1 MAGLPSVP
9 LSPALPSPPLPAPLP
24 VPLPVEARR
33 ERLLALV
40 GEEGFV
46 RVGDASELFGVSEVT
61 LRSDLSALEAAG
73 ALRRVHGGAMA
84 VRGEGRESP
93 VEATAERDA
102 EVKRAIGR
110 RAAALVS
117 GGSSILLDVG
127 STTLAVAQA
136 LVERTELSGLTVIT
150 NGLSIALA
158 LEPAI
163 PRITVVVTGGTLR
176 PLQHSLVNPLAAQTL
191 AGLHVDLAILG
202 CNGIDADGRVTNVN
216 LPEAEVK
223 RAMLA
228 ASDSRMLVADG
239 SKAGQRHLGLICG
252 LGEFGTLVTGGAGA
266 DALRATAAAIGTRV
280 VVAEGRLPS
289 PP

>member
-1 MAGLPSVP
+1 MPE
-9 LSPALPSPPLPAPLP
+9 PLPA
-24 VPLPVEARR
+24 EARR
-33 ERLLALV
+33 QRLLALV
-40 GEEGFV
+40 AKEGFV
-46 RVGDASELFGVSEVT
+46 RVANASEVFGVSEVT

-84 VRGEGRESP
+84 ARGEGRESP

-110 RAAALVS
+110 RAAALVT

-127 STTLAVAQA
+127 STTLAVARA
-136 LVERTELSGLTVIT
+136 LVERTELNGVTVIT

-158 LEPAI
+158 LEAAI
-163 PRITVVVTGGTLR
+163 PRFTVVVTGGTLR
-176 PLQHSLVNPLAAQTL
+176 PLQHSLVNPLAEQTL

-202 CNGIDADGRVTNVN
+202 CNGIDDEGRVTNLN

-228 ASDSRMLVADG
+228 AADARMLVADG
-239 SKAGQRHLGLICG
+239 SKAGQRHLALIAP
-252 LGEFGTLVTGGAGA
+252 LGAFGTLVTGGAGA
-266 DALRATAAAIGTRV
+266 EALRVPARAAGTRV
-280 VVAEGRLPS
+280 VVADRSVDS
-289 PP
+289 PGDGPGDDPADDPAAGAALG